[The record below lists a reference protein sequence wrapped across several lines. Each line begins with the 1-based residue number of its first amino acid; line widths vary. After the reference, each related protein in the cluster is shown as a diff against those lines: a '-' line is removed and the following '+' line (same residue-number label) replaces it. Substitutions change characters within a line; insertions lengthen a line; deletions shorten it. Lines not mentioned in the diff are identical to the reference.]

1 MDLIKKNWGFLVY
14 ATVCLAVGILL
25 IAQCLRAGKT
35 LKEAQTQHQQEM
47 DFFDG
52 VKKANLKLSPDN
64 INLAEQN
71 KKLAEDQFQT
81 FLNKLKEQFHLK
93 VTLPRDP
100 IEAVRTLRDEIASIQ
115 KTLDEKGITYS
126 QNAAYFTFDYY
137 AKLDTLPPVSDLP
150 KIFRHLELIKVVI
163 SKVVEAELLSIDALS
178 RPLNLQV
185 MQEDLYTYTPIEI
198 NVTGTLNS
206 TQKFIN
212 LMNTNQNCLFFLREL
227 EVVAPDEY
235 SDLGA
240 TMKDALFG
248 QADRLGGEGFEAMGQ
263 RPGGRQAGRPF
274 LPGNPNDMMMAGE
287 MGPQDGRTAMA
298 ATIAVPLKRQDL
310 LVFKPKTASWRIRF
324 DMVDFNLE
332 TEE

>member
-14 ATVCLAVGILL
+14 AAICLVVGAFLIL
-25 IAQCLRAGKT
+25 QCLRAGKT
-35 LKEAQTQHQQEM
+35 LKDAQAQHQQEL
-47 DFFDG
+47 DFFAG
-52 VKKANLKLSPDN
+52 VKKANLKLTTDN

-71 KKLAEDQFQT
+71 KTLAAEEFENFKKKLAEQYH
-81 FLNKLKEQFHLK
+81 LN
-93 VTLPRDP
+93 VTVPGTP
-100 IEAVRTLRDEIASIQ
+100 PEAVRTLRDEITTLQ
-115 KTLDEKGITYS
+115 KTLEDKGIVYA
-126 QNAAYFTFDYY
+126 QNAAFFTFDYY

-163 SKVVEAELLSIDALS
+163 SKVVEAELLSVDAIS

-185 MQEDLYTYTPIEI
+185 MQEDLYIYTPIEI

-212 LMNTNQNCLFFLREL
+212 LMSTDQKCLFFLREL

-235 SDLGA
+235 TDLGS
-240 TMKDALFG
+240 TMKDALFS
-248 QADRLGGEGFEAMGQ
+248 QAGSFGGDMGGDMGRGRAFNPANAMAGGE
-263 RPGGRQAGRPF
+263 AGPMD
-274 LPGNPNDMMMAGE
+274 GTAGT
-287 MGPQDGRTAMA
+287 DSRA
-298 ATIAVPLKRQDL
+298 AIAVPLKRQDL